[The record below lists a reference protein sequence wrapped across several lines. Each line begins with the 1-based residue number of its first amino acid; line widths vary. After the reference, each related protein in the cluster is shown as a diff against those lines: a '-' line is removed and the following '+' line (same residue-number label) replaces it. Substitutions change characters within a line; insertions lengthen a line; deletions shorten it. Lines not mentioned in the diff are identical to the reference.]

1 MGGGKNHH
9 KNKKSGN
16 NKPKPK
22 TSKDNTQKPVS
33 IEDISTEFQTIILD
47 FLRDID
53 CSFPEYRETL
63 SRYLG
68 YSHEMKPMPD
78 ELYIELYTHCKG
90 VYPVKFFDIL
100 YKTETLFAS
109 GSQSGFASGT
119 PSGFA
124 SGTQSGFA
132 SGTPSAGEAASTRS
146 SREGLRQSESKDG
159 SSTVSNVSR
168 ASGATSATNNASG
181 ADKEHASGESG
192 TSSAGG
198 TNDTRHFLPGVDFR
212 EIWNTED
219 ITENTK
225 DIIWKYL
232 QLILFSIVNNLS
244 DMGSFGDTAKLFEA
258 IDDNEL
264 KTKLEEVIG
273 EMGSMFGASGGADDA
288 GAGGAVGGAEGLD
301 ETFKKATEFMNDA
314 FTGAGGAA
322 GGGGG
327 GGGGAGAGTTPPIP
341 DAGSIHEHL
350 SSILN
355 GKIGK
360 LAKEIAEETAA
371 DLNLNME
378 NETSMKGV
386 FQQLLKNPTKLSG
399 IIKSVGSKL
408 DSKLKSGEL
417 KESEIMQEASELMSK
432 MKNMPGMNNLA
443 SMLSKMGMN
452 MPGGM
457 GGMGG
462 GGGGGGGG
470 KVNFGAMQS
479 QLNKNLK
486 QAQMRER
493 LQKKVQ
499 ERQQAQQQQAPSVPA
514 SGANTAVF
522 SSGDKPTKTPRT
534 ATPATNVV
542 SASASAPAT
551 PAPVTPAPVVEKQK
565 SD

>member
-1 MGGGKNHH
+1 M
-9 KNKKSGN
+9 
-16 NKPKPK
+16 
-22 TSKDNTQKPVS
+22 
-33 IEDISTEFQTIILD
+33 
-47 FLRDID
+47 
-53 CSFPEYRETL
+53 
-63 SRYLG
+63 
-68 YSHEMKPMPD
+68 
-78 ELYIELYTHCKG
+78 
-90 VYPVKFFDIL
+90 
-100 YKTETLFAS
+100 
-109 GSQSGFASGT
+109 
-119 PSGFA
+119 
-124 SGTQSGFA
+124 
-132 SGTPSAGEAASTRS
+132 
-146 SREGLRQSESKDG
+146 
-159 SSTVSNVSR
+159 
-168 ASGATSATNNASG
+168 
-181 ADKEHASGESG
+181 
-192 TSSAGG
+192 
-198 TNDTRHFLPGVDFR
+198 LPGVDFR
-212 EIWNTED
+212 EIWATED
-219 ITENTK
+219 ITDNTK

-273 EMGSMFGASGGADDA
+273 EMGSMFGASGDA
-288 GAGGAVGGAEGLD
+288 AGTASGVGAGTEGLD
-301 ETFKKATEFMNDA
+301 ETFKKATEFMNEA
-314 FTGAGGAA
+314 FSGAA
-322 GGGGG
+322 PSGSPGTN
-327 GGGGAGAGTTPPIP
+327 GAGTSGTAPPIP
-341 DAGSIHEHL
+341 DASSIHEHL

-355 GKIGK
+355 GKIGM

-417 KESEIMQEASELMSK
+417 KESEIMQEASELMAK

-457 GGMGG
+457 GG
-462 GGGGGGGG
+462 GGGGGGG

-479 QLNKNLK
+479 QLNKNMK

-493 LQKKVQ
+493 LLKKVQ
-499 ERQQAQQQQAPSVPA
+499 ERQQAQQQQQAPAAAAVPA

-522 SSGDKPTKTPRT
+522 TSGEKPAKTPRP
-534 ATPATNVV
+534 PA
-542 SASASAPAT
+542 AAPA
-551 PAPVTPAPVVEKQK
+551 EKQK

>member
-1 MGGGKNHH
+1 MGGNKHH
-9 KNKKSGN
+9 NKHKKHGKSGN
-16 NKPKPK
+16 KPKQ
-22 TSKDNTQKPVS
+22 TGNGQNQKQVT
-33 IEDISTEFQTIILD
+33 IADISAEFQTIILD

-53 CSFPEYRETL
+53 CSFPEYREVL
-63 SRYLG
+63 EKYLG

-78 ELYIELYTHCKG
+78 ELYIELYSHCRE

-100 YKTETLFAS
+100 YKNDSLFAVS
-109 GSQSGFASGT
+109 PPASDAT
-119 PSGFA
+119 A
-124 SGTQSGFA
+124 SDATA
-132 SGTPSAGEAASTRS
+132 PDAGLEQPPL
-146 SREGLRQSESKDG
+146 E
-159 SSTVSNVSR
+159 
-168 ASGATSATNNASG
+168 
-181 ADKEHASGESG
+181 
-192 TSSAGG
+192 
-198 TNDTRHFLPGVDFR
+198 FLPGVDFR
-212 EIWNTED
+212 EIWATPD
-219 ITENTK
+219 ITSNTK

-273 EMGSMFGASGGADDA
+273 EMGSMFGNAADGSASGASSSGAEGMDESFKKASEFMNEAFA
-288 GAGGAVGGAEGLD
+288 GAGGTAPS
-301 ETFKKATEFMNDA
+301 M
-314 FTGAGGAA
+314 
-322 GGGGG
+322 
-327 GGGGAGAGTTPPIP
+327 P
-341 DAGSIHEHL
+341 DASSIHEHL

-386 FQQLLKNPTKLSG
+386 FQQLLKNPGKLSG
-399 IIKSVGSKL
+399 IIKTVGSKL

-432 MKNMPGMNNLA
+432 MKSMPGMNNLA

-452 MPGGM
+452 VP
-457 GGMGG
+457 
-462 GGGGGGGG
+462 GGGGGGG

-493 LQKKVQ
+493 LLKKVQ
-499 ERQQAQQQQAPSVPA
+499 DKQAAAATAAAAAAAATANPSIPA
-514 SGANTAVF
+514 NPETTSVFKSGE
-522 SSGDKPTKTPRT
+522 KPAKTPR
-534 ATPATNVV
+534 P
-542 SASASAPAT
+542 
-551 PAPVTPAPVVEKQK
+551 KQK
-565 SD
+565 ND

>member
-1 MGGGKNHH
+1 MGGVKHKHKKAGKRTGGGNG
-9 KNKKSGN
+9 NGNGGGGGGGGAGKS
-16 NKPKPK
+16 
-22 TSKDNTQKPVS
+22 SASAKPVT

-63 SRYLG
+63 ARYLG

-78 ELYIELYTHCKG
+78 ELYIELYTHCRA

-100 YKTETLFAS
+100 YKNESLFS
-109 GSQSGFASGT
+109 FASGT
-119 PSGFA
+119 H
-124 SGTQSGFA
+124 SGFA
-132 SGTPSAGEAASTRS
+132 SGTPSAGEAGSTRS
-146 SREGLRQSESKDG
+146 SREGLPSHDANTAQ
-159 SSTVSNVSR
+159 
-168 ASGATSATNNASG
+168 ASGVSG
-181 ADKEHASGESG
+181 A
-192 TSSAGG
+192 SSG
-198 TNDTRHFLPGVDFR
+198 TNDTSSGVSFLPGVDFR
-212 EIWNTED
+212 EIWATED
-219 ITENTK
+219 ITDNTK

-273 EMGSMFGASGGADDA
+273 EMGSMFGAGA
-288 GAGGAVGGAEGLD
+288 GAGGAADVNGASAGAAGAEGLD
-301 ETFKKATEFMNDA
+301 ETFKKATEFMNEA
-314 FTGAGGAA
+314 FSGAA
-322 GGGGG
+322 GAAPGTN
-327 GGGGAGAGTTPPIP
+327 GTTPPIP
-341 DAGSIHEHL
+341 DASSIHEHL

-452 MPGGM
+452 MPGG
-457 GGMGG
+457 
-462 GGGGGGGG
+462 GGGGGG

-479 QLNKNLK
+479 QLNKNMK

-493 LQKKVQ
+493 LLKKVQ
-499 ERQQAQQQQAPSVPA
+499 ERQQAQQQQAPAAAAAAAAATAVPA
-514 SGANTAVF
+514 SGATTAVF
-522 SSGDKPTKTPRT
+522 TSGEKPMKTPRP
-534 ATPATNVV
+534 PA
-542 SASASAPAT
+542 AAPA
-551 PAPVTPAPVVEKQK
+551 EKQK

>member
-1 MGGGKNHH
+1 MGKNKNH
-9 KNKKSGN
+9 KKPSKSGN
-16 NKPKPK
+16 KSKHSAS
-22 TSKDNTQKPVS
+22 SKDVKKPVK
-33 IEDISTEFQTIILD
+33 IEDVSPEFQTIILD

-53 CSFPEYRETL
+53 CSFPEYREVL
-63 SRYLG
+63 EKYLG

-78 ELYIELYTHCKG
+78 ELYIELYSHCRE

-100 YKTETLFAS
+100 YKNESLFA
-109 GSQSGFASGT
+109 A
-119 PSGFA
+119 P
-124 SGTQSGFA
+124 
-132 SGTPSAGEAASTRS
+132 AAPTVPAPDAK
-146 SREGLRQSESKDG
+146 SEQPPL
-159 SSTVSNVSR
+159 
-168 ASGATSATNNASG
+168 
-181 ADKEHASGESG
+181 E
-192 TSSAGG
+192 
-198 TNDTRHFLPGVDFR
+198 FLPGVDFR
-212 EIWNTED
+212 DIWVTED
-219 ITENTK
+219 ITSNTK

-273 EMGSMFGASGGADDA
+273 EMGSMFGNNADGSASS
-288 GAGGAVGGAEGLD
+288 GAEGMD
-301 ETFKKATEFMNDA
+301 ESFKKATEFMNEA
-314 FTGAGGAA
+314 FSGS
-322 GGGGG
+322 
-327 GGGGAGAGTTPPIP
+327 AGASGTAPPMP
-341 DAGSIHEHL
+341 DASSIHEHL

-355 GKIGK
+355 GKIGM

-386 FQQLLKNPTKLSG
+386 FQQLLKNPSKLSG
-399 IIKSVGSKL
+399 IIKTVGSKL

-452 MPGGM
+452 VPGGM
-457 GGMGG
+457 
-462 GGGGGGGG
+462 GGGGGGG

-493 LQKKVQ
+493 LLKKVQ
-499 ERQQAQQQQAPSVPA
+499 DKQAAAAAAASAATAPLPANGQTTSVFKSGEKPA
-514 SGANTAVF
+514 
-522 SSGDKPTKTPRT
+522 KTPR
-534 ATPATNVV
+534 PTND
-542 SASASAPAT
+542 
-551 PAPVTPAPVVEKQK
+551 KQK
-565 SD
+565 ND

>member
-1 MGGGKNHH
+1 MGGVKH
-9 KNKKSGN
+9 KNKKAGKGNAGKGSGGGAG
-16 NKPKPK
+16 K
-22 TSKDNTQKPVS
+22 SASSSSAKPVT

-63 SRYLG
+63 ARYLG

-78 ELYIELYTHCKG
+78 ELYIELYTHCRA

-100 YKTETLFAS
+100 YKNESLFIAP
-109 GSQSGFASGT
+109 SGFASGT
-119 PSGFA
+119 PS
-124 SGTQSGFA
+124 TGFA
-132 SGTPSAGEAASTRS
+132 SGTPSAGEAGSTRS
-146 SREGLRQSESKDG
+146 SREGLRPHDANKAQ
-159 SSTVSNVSR
+159 
-168 ASGATSATNNASG
+168 ASGVSGTSSAGGTSDTSTAQASG
-181 ADKEHASGESG
+181 VSG

-198 TNDTRHFLPGVDFR
+198 TNDTSSGESNFLPGVDFR
-212 EIWNTED
+212 EIWATED
-219 ITENTK
+219 ITDNTK

-273 EMGSMFGASGGADDA
+273 EMGSMFGASGDAAGTASGA
-288 GAGGAVGGAEGLD
+288 GAGTEGLD

-314 FTGAGGAA
+314 FAGAA
-322 GGGGG
+322 PS
-327 GGGGAGAGTTPPIP
+327 GAPGTNGTGTVPPIP

-417 KESEIMQEASELMSK
+417 KESEIMQEASDLMSK

-457 GGMGG
+457 GG
-462 GGGGGGGG
+462 GGGGGG

-479 QLNKNLK
+479 QLNKNMK

-493 LQKKVQ
+493 LLKKVQ
-499 ERQQAQQQQAPSVPA
+499 ERQQAQQQQQAPAAATAAATTPV

-522 SSGDKPTKTPRT
+522 TSGEKPAKTPRPPT
-534 ATPATNVV
+534 A
-542 SASASAPAT
+542 APA
-551 PAPVTPAPVVEKQK
+551 EKQK

>member
-1 MGGGKNHH
+1 MGGV
-9 KNKKSGN
+9 KNKHKKAGKRTGGGGGGGARTGSGAGD
-16 NKPKPK
+16 KA
-22 TSKDNTQKPVS
+22 KPVT

-78 ELYIELYTHCKG
+78 ELYIELYTHCRA

-100 YKTETLFAS
+100 YKTETLFVAP
-109 GSQSGFASGT
+109 AAAT
-119 PSGFA
+119 E
-124 SGTQSGFA
+124 
-132 SGTPSAGEAASTRS
+132 SADVDKENT
-146 SREGLRQSESKDG
+146 DP
-159 SSTVSNVSR
+159 T
-168 ASGATSATNNASG
+168 GATLS
-181 ADKEHASGESG
+181 
-192 TSSAGG
+192 
-198 TNDTRHFLPGVDFR
+198 FLPGVDFR
-212 EIWNTED
+212 EIWATED
-219 ITENTK
+219 ITDNTK

-273 EMGSMFGASGGADDA
+273 EMGSMFGS
-288 GAGGAVGGAEGLD
+288 GAGGAAEGGAESAGAEGLD

-314 FTGAGGAA
+314 FSGGAP
-322 GGGGG
+322 
-327 GGGGAGAGTTPPIP
+327 GTNGSAPGTAPPIP
-341 DAGSIHEHL
+341 DASSIHEHL

-417 KESEIMQEASELMSK
+417 KESEIMQEASELMAK

-452 MPGGM
+452 MPGGA
-457 GGMGG
+457 G

-479 QLNKNLK
+479 QLNKNMK

-493 LQKKVQ
+493 LLKKVQ
-499 ERQQAQQQQAPSVPA
+499 ERQQAQQQQQAPAAAAAVPA

-522 SSGDKPTKTPRT
+522 TSGEKPAKTPR
-534 ATPATNVV
+534 PP
-542 SASASAPAT
+542 APAA
-551 PAPVTPAPVVEKQK
+551 PAEKQK

>member
-1 MGGGKNHH
+1 MGGNKQH
-9 KNKKSGN
+9 KKQGKSG
-16 NKPKPK
+16 NKPKPAGAGAGAGAARANDAK
-22 TSKDNTQKPVS
+22 KPVT
-33 IEDISTEFQTIILD
+33 IDDISTEFQTIVLD

-63 SRYLG
+63 AKYLG

-90 VYPVKFFDIL
+90 VYPVRFFDIL
-100 YKTETLFAS
+100 YKNESLFATED
-109 GSQSGFASGT
+109 GGGAAEAS
-119 PSGFA
+119 SI
-124 SGTQSGFA
+124 
-132 SGTPSAGEAASTRS
+132 E
-146 SREGLRQSESKDG
+146 
-159 SSTVSNVSR
+159 
-168 ASGATSATNNASG
+168 
-181 ADKEHASGESG
+181 
-192 TSSAGG
+192 
-198 TNDTRHFLPGVDFR
+198 FLPGVDFR
-212 EIWNTED
+212 EIWATED
-219 ITENTK
+219 IADNTK

-273 EMGSMFGASGGADDA
+273 EMGAMFGGEENGSTPSRPNM
-288 GAGGAVGGAEGLD
+288 D

-314 FTGAGGAA
+314 FKEQASSSTST
-322 GGGGG
+322 GGGPSGP
-327 GGGGAGAGTTPPIP
+327 APSSVP
-341 DAGSIHEHL
+341 DASSIHEHL
-350 SSILN
+350 SGILN

-371 DLNLNME
+371 DLNLDME

-386 FQQLLKNPTKLSG
+386 FQQLLKNPGKLSG
-399 IIKSVGSKL
+399 IIKTVGSKL

-452 MPGGM
+452 MPGG
-457 GGMGG
+457 
-462 GGGGGGGG
+462 GGGGGG

-479 QLNKNLK
+479 QLNKNMK

-493 LQKKVQ
+493 LLKKVQ
-499 ERQQAQQQQAPSVPA
+499 EKQAAKEA
-514 SGANTAVF
+514 SSAQVVSGESTAVF
-522 SSGDKPTKTPRT
+522 TSGEKPAKTPRVQGQGAAT
-534 ATPATNVV
+534 A
-542 SASASAPAT
+542 
-551 PAPVTPAPVVEKQK
+551 VTPAAPLDKQK
-565 SD
+565 CD